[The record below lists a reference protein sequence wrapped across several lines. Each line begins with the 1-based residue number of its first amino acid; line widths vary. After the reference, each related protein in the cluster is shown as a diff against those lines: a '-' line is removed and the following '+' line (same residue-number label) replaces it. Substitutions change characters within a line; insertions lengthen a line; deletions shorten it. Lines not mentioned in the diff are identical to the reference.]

1 MPWFKVD
8 DTLALHPK
16 VAQAGNAAM
25 GLWIRAGSWS
35 AQHLT
40 DGFVPD
46 YILPPLGGRPT
57 DAKRLV
63 SVGLWIVADG
73 GWQFHDWQRFQPSRV
88 EVLANREAERERK
101 AKARAKASGRR
112 PGGQPVGQPN
122 GVHLDSLW
130 VSGHPDPTRP
140 DPLIKDDGSVSLHL
154 PTEPRE
160 TDGVTTLSAVNHG

>member
-46 YILPPLGGRPT
+46 YILPPLGGKVA
-57 DAKRLV
+57 DARRLV
-63 SVGLWIVADG
+63 AVGLWVTEDG
-73 GWQFHDWQRFQPSRV
+73 GWRFHDWQRFQPSRAD
-88 EVLANREAERERK
+88 VLANRESERRRK
-101 AKARAKASGRR
+101 AQARAKASGTR
-112 PGGQPVGQPN
+112 PTGQPLGQ
-122 GVHLDSLW
+122 VVDVRADSTQ

-140 DPLIKDDGSVSLHL
+140 VPIRKDDGSEVIIHRSLS
-154 PTEPRE
+154 RE
-160 TDGVTTLSAVNHG
+160 EAG

>member
-8 DTLALHPK
+8 DSLALHPK
-16 VAQAGNAAM
+16 VTQAGNTAM
-25 GLWIRAGSWS
+25 GLWIRAGAWS

-40 DGFVPD
+40 DGYVPH
-46 YILPPLGGRPT
+46 YILSPLGGRLA

-63 SVGLWIVADG
+63 AVGLWLDFDG
-73 GWQFHDWQRFQPSRV
+73 GWKFHDWRKFQPSRA
-88 EVLANREAERERK
+88 EVLASREAERERK
-101 AKARAKASGRR
+101 AKSRTKVSGRI
-112 PGGQPVGQPN
+112 PGGQPAGQT
-122 GVHLDSLW
+122 VDVRADSGW

-140 DPLIKDDGSVSLHL
+140 DPLLKDDGSVFLHL